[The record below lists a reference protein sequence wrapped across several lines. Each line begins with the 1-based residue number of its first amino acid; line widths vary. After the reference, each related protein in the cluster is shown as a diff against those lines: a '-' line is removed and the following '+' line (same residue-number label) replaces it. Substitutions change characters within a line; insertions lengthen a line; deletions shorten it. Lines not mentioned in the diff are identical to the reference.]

1 MNEVPGR
8 VPAEL
13 FRFVAG
19 AWCGALV
26 FFAGT
31 AGVVLTTAPS
41 RHAGGLV
48 NRALLDVLDVTS
60 YVAGGLLFV
69 LWVSSVRKRAW
80 PRAAGYLM
88 PRLIVLALAAAAVS
102 HLIITPEM
110 IALRDAMPAIID
122 LVPKSD
128 PLRQAWGR
136 LHGFSSF
143 ALLVRI
149 VAVTTLFV
157 ATAFEARERA

>member
-41 RHAGGLV
+41 RMPGA
-48 NRALLDVLDVTS
+48 RESRLLDVPT
-60 YVAGGLLFV
+60 
-69 LWVSSVRKRAW
+69 
-80 PRAAGYLM
+80 
-88 PRLIVLALAAAAVS
+88 
-102 HLIITPEM
+102 
-110 IALRDAMPAIID
+110 
-122 LVPKSD
+122 
-128 PLRQAWGR
+128 
-136 LHGFSSF
+136 
-143 ALLVRI
+143 
-149 VAVTTLFV
+149 
-157 ATAFEARERA
+157 